1 MSFLTSLGIILL
13 SGLLLGSVCAKIRL
27 PPLLGML
34 VVGIVLGPYVLDL
47 ISPQILN
54 ISADLRQ
61 LALIIILTRAG
72 LSFDFGELKKKRT
85 QRDPVVFR
93 ARLRGNRR
101 VYRSRNAASGTEL
114 DRGSRFRLRDG
125 GSFPRRGRAENAETR
140 TGRLRHR

>member
-72 LSFDFGELKKKRT
+72 LSFDFGELKKT
-85 QRDPVVFR
+85 DA
-93 ARLRGNRR
+93 ARSCC
-101 VYRSRNAASGTEL
+101 VSCPPAWKS
-114 DRGSRFRLRDG
+114 
-125 GSFPRRGRAENAETR
+125 PRISLSERCFWD
-140 TGRLRHR
+140 